1 MTAAAFGANAPASPK
16 ADDEFHF
23 DLEPKIHDLANMTEI
38 ARYYAIEYLSGVS
51 PDEAEEEGREKSIA
65 LFAIAHVEQ
74 MARDLEKAFDA
85 EWRRRAELTVGQ
97 RAEHMMTAR

>member
-16 ADDEFHF
+16 AYDEFFF

-51 PDEAEEEGREKSIA
+51 PDENEDDAREKSVA
-65 LFAIAHVEQ
+65 QFAIAHVEQ

-85 EWRRRAELTVGQ
+85 EWRRRADC
-97 RAEHMMTAR
+97 APSAAPAR